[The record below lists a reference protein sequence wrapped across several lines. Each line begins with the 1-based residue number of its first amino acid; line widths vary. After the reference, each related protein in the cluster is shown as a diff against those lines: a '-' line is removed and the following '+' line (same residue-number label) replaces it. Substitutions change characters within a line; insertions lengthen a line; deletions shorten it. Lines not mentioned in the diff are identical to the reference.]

1 MKKHVFPFASFHHDI
16 YYGVQSAL
24 LSVFVK
30 YLNPTWNAIIS
41 SRQGETRRLNAH
53 RSATRDRR
61 CRQTRRWSVINKKL
75 TEETRESL
83 VALPWGYPSSIPC
96 VSPHE
101 QPSTLVFSCMPLS
114 MQPRGSQPHIRVST
128 RVSPSSLILD
138 CECGGTLGQV
148 AFLSDFAETLMQ
160 QLSTPIVF
168 PTLPPSPRPRTHD
181 YFFFVILPQTLSVG
195 PPRVW
200 PHRLCLKVIF
210 SKWSCRKKRPKR
222 SSSAA

>member
-1 MKKHVFPFASFHHDI
+1 M
-16 YYGVQSAL
+16 
-24 LSVFVK
+24 
-30 YLNPTWNAIIS
+30 
-41 SRQGETRRLNAH
+41 
-53 RSATRDRR
+53 
-61 CRQTRRWSVINKKL
+61 

-83 VALPWGYPSSIPC
+83 VALPWGYPSRYPVCFTSRTAVDI
-96 VSPHE
+96 
-101 QPSTLVFSCMPLS
+101 VFSCMPLS

-210 SKWSCRKKRPKR
+210 SKWSCRKKGSKR